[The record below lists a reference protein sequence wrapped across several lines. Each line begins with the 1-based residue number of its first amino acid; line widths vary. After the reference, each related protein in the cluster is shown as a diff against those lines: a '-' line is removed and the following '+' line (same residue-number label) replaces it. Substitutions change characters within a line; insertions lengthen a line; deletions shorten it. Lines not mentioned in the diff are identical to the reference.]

1 MGAARLVVA
10 SNARSAIAAAM
21 TAAIGK
27 QRIHKRPMIIAPS
40 GFSMPRHSN
49 LAFREQVVVAR

>member
-21 TAAIGK
+21 TGVIVK
-27 QRIHKRPMIIAPS
+27 KRIHKSSMIIAPS
-40 GFSMPRHSN
+40 GLSIPLHSN
-49 LAFREQVVVAR
+49 LAFR